1 MVLYHTEYYSMV
13 LYGAVWY
20 LLVLYGT
27 YSFLRR
33 LLNEALAY
41 ATYLFY
47 IENDTL
53 CWLNSNSIALCK
65 TNYIA

>member
-1 MVLYHTEYYSMV
+1 MV
-13 LYGAVWY
+13 LYGTCWY
-20 LLVLYGT
+20 CMVL

-47 IENDTL
+47 IENDAL
-53 CWLNSNSIALCK
+53 RLLNSISIALYK
-65 TNYIA
+65 TNYKAQYIIYQ

>member
-1 MVLYHTEYYSMV
+1 MV

-47 IENDTL
+47 IENDAL
-53 CWLNSNSIALCK
+53 CWLNSISIALGK
-65 TNYIA
+65 TSY